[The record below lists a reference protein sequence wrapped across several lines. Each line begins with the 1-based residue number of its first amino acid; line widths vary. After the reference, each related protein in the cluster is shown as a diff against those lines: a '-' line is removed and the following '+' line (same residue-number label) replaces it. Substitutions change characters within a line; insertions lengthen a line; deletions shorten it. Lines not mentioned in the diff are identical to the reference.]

1 MLDNDYIYE
10 IMFGNPLIW
19 DKKNYKFNRDEKDMK
34 PFSIKH
40 TETSTII
47 VHNVLGIEKKDLK
60 LTLKTE
66 KDTYEL
72 GIEGKT
78 VDSVTGKEYSV
89 SSTFTLDEKQLDL
102 TKINSNLRNGLIY
115 IIIPRIKNVPKKD
128 KTIKIDIL

>member
-10 IMFGNPLIW
+10 IMFGNPLTW
-19 DKKNYKFNRDEKDMK
+19 DKKNYKFNRD
-34 PFSIKH
+34 
-40 TETSTII
+40 
-47 VHNVLGIEKKDLK
+47 
-60 LTLKTE
+60 E

-102 TKINSNLRNGLIY
+102 TKISSNLRNGLIY
-115 IIIPRIKNVPKKD
+115 IIIPRIKSVPKKD
-128 KTIKIDIL
+128 RTIKIDIL